1 MRGAGVYE
9 FRVER
14 GERIYRQS
22 RVEGTLKGPSDVC
35 DLANDG
41 ANQNDGKL
49 ERAKQRGTDIHLLTK
64 EHWQPR

>member
-1 MRGAGVYE
+1 M
-9 FRVER
+9 
-14 GERIYRQS
+14 
-22 RVEGTLKGPSDVC
+22 EGTREREGPSDVR